1 MGGKNSPESI
11 NRYMAKAYD
20 RITIL
25 VPKGDKE
32 KIKDYAQ
39 AHSES
44 VNAFIGRIIAEA
56 MERDSAAHEAA
67 PAATGAM
74 KRAGE

>member
-32 KIKDYAQ
+32 TIKAHAQ
-39 AHSES
+39 AMGES
-44 VNAFIGRIIAEA
+44 TNAFIGRAIAET
-56 MERDSAAHEAA
+56 MERDTPPPGDMGTSS
-67 PAATGAM
+67 GA
-74 KRAGE
+74 GLTP